1 MAKPASPPTA
11 QRSDWL
17 VSPRH
22 DLLFYSGLSFVSAVV
37 VLALGRVVDPLKLFV
52 WFNLVLTVGHY
63 APTWMRAL
71 LDREEFKTHRTSI
84 ILFPLVFLAMVWVT
98 RAQPEV
104 LALVIYLWDRFH
116 AVMQNYGFLRLY
128 DARAGN
134 SEASAGGPRRT
145 GRTEQLLLFSSALA
159 LMSFNMGLLA
169 PFLNLLVSA
178 SLPLSVTPTL
188 VWGLRAVT
196 CGFALFALV
205 RYVLE
210 QLRARREGTFSTGKQ
225 AFVVLLF
232 AGHALMN
239 ATTNVF
245 LLSAHEK
252 LYHSV
257 QYVVLV
263 WHYNRRRAATRAAE
277 LTAPMRVVFG
287 ARHPLFYL
295 LAIALFVVVVAGLFE
310 WGGFSLGSGGEGF
323 AFTRLGSAVA
333 LTHYYFDSFL
343 WRVRREQVRVNL

>member
-1 MAKPASPPTA
+1 MAKHASQPAPLSKE
-11 QRSDWL
+11 RSDWL
-17 VSPRH
+17 ISPGH
-22 DLLFYSGLSFVSAVV
+22 DLLFYSGLSFVSAIV
-37 VLALGRVVDPLKLFV
+37 VLGLGRVVDPLKLFV

-84 ILFPLVFLAMVWVT
+84 ILFPLVFLAVVWVT
-98 RAQPEV
+98 RARPEV
-104 LALVIYLWDRFH
+104 LAVVIYLWDRFH

-134 SEASAGGPRRT
+134 KQR

-169 PFLNLLVSA
+169 PFLNLLTSVSV
-178 SLPLSVTPTL
+178 PLEVTPAL
-188 VWGLRAVT
+188 VWALRGVTTGVAVLAF
-196 CGFALFALV
+196 G

-210 QLRARREGTFSTGKQ
+210 QLRARREGTFSVGKQ
-225 AFVVLLF
+225 AFLGLLL

-263 WHYNRRRAATRAAE
+263 WHYNRKRAVTRAAE
-277 LTAPMRVVFG
+277 LTAPMRVVFS
-287 ARHPLFYL
+287 ARHPLFYV
-295 LAIALFVVVVAGLFE
+295 LAISLFVVVVAALFE

-343 WRVRREQVRVNL
+343 WRVRRESVRVNL